1 MDNFLAEIRIFPY
14 NRIPNGWMACNGQS
28 LPIRQ
33 YQAVYSLISINY
45 GGDGVN
51 NFLLPNLNGRVMVG
65 QGVSSKSGQNY
76 IIGKT
81 GGAEA
86 VVLTN
91 TTMPSH
97 NHTINAATTYDL
109 LVPKTNFPGNPNNPT
124 AAVITANINKGNVKI
139 YSPTVSTTA
148 LHPASVTNTGGG
160 QPHENRMPF
169 VALVYC
175 IAVMGLYPQ
184 RS

>member
-1 MDNFLAEIRIFPY
+1 MDNFIAEIRIFPST
-14 NRIPNGWMACNGQS
+14 RIPNGWLPCNGQT
-28 LPIRQ
+28 LLINQ
-33 YQAVYSLISINY
+33 YQAVYALIGAAY
-45 GGDGVN
+45 GGDAKT
-51 NFLLPNLNGRVMVG
+51 NFLLPNLNGRVIVG

-76 IIGKT
+76 ILGKT
-81 GGAEA
+81 GGAES

-91 TTMPSH
+91 ATMPSH
-97 NHTINAATTYDL
+97 NHTINAASTYDL

-124 AAVITANINKGNVKI
+124 AAVLAANLNKGNVKI
-139 YSPTVSTTA
+139 YSPTVSTSA

-169 VALVYC
+169 VALIYC
-175 IAVMGLYPQ
+175 IAVQGLFPP